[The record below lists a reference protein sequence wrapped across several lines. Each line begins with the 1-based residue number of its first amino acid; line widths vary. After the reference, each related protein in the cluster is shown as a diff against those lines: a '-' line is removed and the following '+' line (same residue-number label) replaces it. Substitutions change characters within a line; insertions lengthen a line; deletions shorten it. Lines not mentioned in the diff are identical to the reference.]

1 MTILEIIL
9 LGLIV
14 NIMSVGV
21 MLVLGIVISI
31 TKSIVDPINQ
41 TSEFMEVQK
50 KFDELKALKL
60 DLKNKGISNTLT
72 DDFKI
77 LFPYAGILVALTFMY
92 GVVTQGINLTFYKE
106 FERKIELLESRL
118 DK

>member
-31 TKSIVDPINQ
+31 TNSIIDPINQ
-41 TSEFMEVQK
+41 TFEFMKVQN

-60 DLKNKGISNTLT
+60 DLKNKGISNTLA